1 MKSLLFNLLLWFH
14 QGQLDTVDVSAH
26 SAKAPIEEV
35 GYSSKESIVERIEEY
50 DSKHA
55 LEEEDILPELGD
67 PLDRFWMPPVLPMA
81 RPSYTCPIPQVNPPS
96 VTNVNP

>member
-14 QGQLDTVDVSAH
+14 QGQLNTVEVSTH
-26 SAKAPIEEV
+26 SAKAPIGDV

-50 DSKHA
+50 DSKHTLDP
-55 LEEEDILPELGD
+55 LEVLPELGD

-81 RPSYTCPIPQVNPPS
+81 RPSYTCPTPQVNPPP